1 MVESIVQKP
10 VKIAKSVMI
19 QHTLFSL
26 PFAASALLLET
37 SGVLPADK
45 LLWIFLAIIGAR
57 NGANALNRLIDHRID
72 ALNPRTATR
81 DLPSGNLKR
90 IDLWIFTIICI
101 ALLLV
106 STWMLNWLCVVLLP
120 VALAMIITYS
130 FTKRFTPLCHYFLGV
145 TVAIAPMGTLLAL
158 NGAFKVSYF
167 IIASAVAF
175 WVAGFDII
183 YATQDIEFDRQH
195 QLHSIPAKFGAKKG
209 LLIAALSH
217 LVAFILLIL
226 WGVSYDVS
234 LWYYLGCAVVG
245 LLLFIENALVA
256 PGKLKHVTTAAY
268 HINEIV
274 SVLFFVF
281 VLLEVYLS

>member
-1 MVESIVQKP
+1 MENIIRKP
-10 VKIAKSVMI
+10 VKIAQSVMI

-37 SGVLPADK
+37 SGVLPSQK
-45 LLWIFLAIIGAR
+45 LLWIFLAILGAR
-57 NGANALNRLIDHRID
+57 NGANALNRLVDHRID

-90 IDLWIFTIICI
+90 VDLWIFTLFCI
-101 ALLLV
+101 ALLIV
-106 STWMLNWLCVVLLP
+106 STAMLNWLCVALLP

-130 FTKRFTPLCHYFLGV
+130 FTKRFTPLCHYFLGA

-158 NGAFKVSYF
+158 NGAFKLSYF
-167 IIASAVAF
+167 IIAAAVAF

-183 YATQDIEFDRQH
+183 YATQDVEFDRQH
-195 QLHSIPAKFGAKKG
+195 NLHSIPAKFGVKDG
-209 LLIAALSH
+209 LLIASLSH
-217 LVAFILLIL
+217 LIAFILLIL
-226 WGVSYDVS
+226 WGVSYHVG
-234 LWYYLGCAVVG
+234 LWYYIGCSLVA
-245 LLLFIENALVA
+245 LLLLIENYLVA
-256 PGKLKHVTTAAY
+256 PGKLTHVTTAAY

-281 VLLEVYLS
+281 VLLEVYLP